1 MSYITEI
8 KTFAALGSGVIGS
21 GWIARAL
28 AHGLDVV
35 AWDPAPG
42 AEAALRQRVANA
54 WPALQKAGLV
64 PGASQERLKFVDTIE
79 ECVRDA
85 DFIQESAPERLDLKC
100 ELHARISAAA
110 KPDALIGSSTSGLL
124 PSEFYA
130 DATHPERCVVGH
142 PFNPVYLLPLV
153 EVVGGQKTDP
163 AAIQA
168 AIAVY
173 RSLGMRPLHVRKE
186 VPGFIADRLLEA
198 LWREALHLVND
209 GVASTGEID
218 DAIRFG
224 AGLRWSFMGT
234 FLTYTLAGGNAGMRH
249 FMAQFGPALQLPWT
263 YLPAPELTESLID
276 KVVEG
281 TAEQQGNRSI
291 AELERYRDDCLLAV
305 LGAIKDTKARH
316 GFAFVD

>member
-100 ELHARISAAA
+100 ELHAKISAAA

-130 DATHPERCVVGH
+130 DATHPGRCVVGH

-281 TAEQQGNRSI
+281 TSEQQGNRSI

>member
-1 MSYITEI
+1 MPYITEI
-8 KTFAALGSGVIGS
+8 KTVAALGSGVIGS

-28 AHGLDVV
+28 AHGLDVI

-42 AEAALRQRVANA
+42 AEATLRQRVANA
-54 WPALQKAGLV
+54 WPALQKAGLA
-64 PGASQERLKFVDTIE
+64 PGASQSRLTFVGTIE
-79 ECVRDA
+79 ECVREA
-85 DFIQESAPERLDLKC
+85 DFIQESAPERLELKR
-100 ELHARISAAA
+100 ELHAKISAAA
-110 KPDALIGSSTSGLL
+110 KPNALIGSSTSGLL

-130 DATHPERCVVGH
+130 EATHPERCVVGH

-153 EVVGGQKTDP
+153 EVVGGEKTDP
-163 AAIQA
+163 AAVQA

-281 TAEQQGNRSI
+281 TREQQGSRSI

-305 LGAIKDTKARH
+305 LGAIRDTKANH
-316 GFAFVD
+316 GFAFAD

>member
-1 MSYITEI
+1 MPFITDI

-21 GWIARAL
+21 GWVARAL
-28 AHGLDVV
+28 AHGLDVI

-42 AEAALRQRVANA
+42 AEAALRARIANA
-54 WPALQKAGLV
+54 WPALEKAGLA
-64 PGASQERLKFVDTIE
+64 PGASQDRLRFVATIE

-110 KPDALIGSSTSGLL
+110 KPNALIGSSTSGLL

-153 EVVGGQKTDP
+153 EVVGGAKTAP
-163 AAIQA
+163 EAVQA
-168 AIAVY
+168 AIKVY
-173 RSLGMRPLHVRKE
+173 ESLGMRPLHVRKE

-263 YLPAPELTESLID
+263 YLPAPELTDTLID
-276 KVVEG
+276 RVVEG
-281 TAEQQGNRSI
+281 TSEQQGSRSI

-305 LGAIKDTKARH
+305 LGAIKDTKSKH
-316 GFAFVD
+316 GFAFAD

>member
-130 DATHPERCVVGH
+130 DATHPGRCVVGH

-153 EVVGGQKTDP
+153 EVVGGEKTDP

-281 TAEQQGNRSI
+281 TSEQQGNRSI

>member
-110 KPDALIGSSTSGLL
+110 KPNALIGSSTSGLL

-130 DATHPERCVVGH
+130 DATHPGRCVVGH

-281 TAEQQGNRSI
+281 TTEQQGKRSI